1 MSDTEIKALLK
12 AQQGSNTMSNMDIWN
27 NLCASDP
34 KYLKN
39 ISFGARNFTAIDPQY
54 QVMKMTEQFG
64 PVGEGWGWHSTTEI
78 VNVSNGDSAVLAHVT
93 VWHGSPSNSF
103 GAFTGCRKFFDAVKG
118 RMAED
123 APKMA
128 VTDGLTKALSH
139 IGCDADVFLGKM
151 DGNKYDSAPK
161 GNDNGW

>member
-1 MSDTEIKALLK
+1 
-12 AQQGSNTMSNMDIWN
+12 MSNMDIWN
-27 NLCASDP
+27 NLAPSDP
-34 KYLKN
+34 KYLKK
-39 ISFGARNFTAIDPQY
+39 ISFGARSFTAIDPQY

-78 VNVSNGDSAVLAHVT
+78 VTVSNGDSAVLAHVT
-93 VWHGSPSNSF
+93 VWHGSPANTF
-103 GAFTGCRKFFDAVKG
+103 GAFTGCRKFFDAAKG

-151 DGNKYDSAPK
+151 DGNKYDSNSASQPS
-161 GNDNGW
+161 NGW

>member
-1 MSDTEIKALLK
+1 
-12 AQQGSNTMSNMDIWN
+12 MSNMNIWN
-27 NLCASDP
+27 NLAPSDP
-34 KYLKN
+34 KYLKK
-39 ISFGARNFTAIDPQY
+39 ISFGARSFTAIDPQY

-64 PVGEGWGWHSTTEI
+64 PVGEGWGWHSNTEI
-78 VNVSNGDSAVLAHVT
+78 VTVSNGDSAVLAHVT
-93 VWHGSPSNSF
+93 VWHGSPANTF
-103 GAFTGCRKFFDAVKG
+103 GAFTGCRKFFDAAKG

-151 DGNKYDSAPK
+151 DGNKYDSNSASQSS
-161 GNDNGW
+161 NGW

>member
-1 MSDTEIKALLK
+1 
-12 AQQGSNTMSNMDIWN
+12 MSNMDIWN
-27 NLCASDP
+27 NLAPSDP
-34 KYLKN
+34 KYLKK
-39 ISFGARNFTAIDPQY
+39 ISFGARSFTAIDPQY

-64 PVGEGWGWHSTTEI
+64 PVGEGWGWHSTTE
-78 VNVSNGDSAVLAHVT
+78 VVSVSNGDSAVLAHVT
-93 VWHGSPSNSF
+93 VWHGSPANTF
-103 GAFTGCRKFFDAVKG
+103 GAFTGCRKFFDAAKG

-151 DGNKYDSAPK
+151 DGNKYDTPK
-161 GNDNGW
+161 ASGSDGW